1 MVVSFRSRRL
11 STEVLS
17 GEKQPSLSTFGHL
30 PVAVRLVSAVVS
42 TLVSEVVSDVVSEML
57 SGRDDGSPQFGCRW
71 RCPQLRERYMD
82 ATGLAC
88 VHVEVV
94 DSGS

>member
-30 PVAVRLVSAVVS
+30 PVAVRLVS
-42 TLVSEVVSDVVSEML
+42 TLVSEVVSKVV